1 MYKKTMTYEDYNG
14 NSRTESFYFHFSKAE
29 LAEMELSKPG
39 GFQAYLQKIIDTE
52 DRETLIEL
60 FKDLILKSYGE
71 KDETGKR
78 FIKSKE
84 LSTAF
89 AQTNAY
95 SDLFMELVTNTEAAT
110 AFVNGLV
117 PEDIRKQAAEA
128 AKQLEG

>member
-1 MYKKTMTYEDYNG
+1 
-14 NSRTESFYFHFSKAE
+14 
-29 LAEMELSKPG
+29 MELSKPG
-39 GFQAYLQKIIDTE
+39 GFEAYLQKIIDTE

-60 FKDLILKSYGE
+60 FKGLILKSYGE

-78 FIKSKE
+78 FIKSDE

-128 AKQLEG
+128 SKQLEG